1 MSNWQTATFFHSQN
15 PTLKFSIKQMGQI
28 AVFRYMVQVLL
39 QSTTREITLY
49 SKAELS
55 QCNVILRNILA
66 HQLNAA
72 AWLPLT
78 EWVCRLSDTLLTFA
92 GTGAG
97 PMAKSPVE
105 TSTHPQHIHRSL
117 PKAAEGPCFDPSEP
131 LRAWQPC
138 VTQGAM
144 GQPQLSPDSL
154 PCLGFEKCQFLGD
167 IGFRTA

>member
-1 MSNWQTATFFHSQN
+1 MDTVCFPGLDLPINGTLALWVIGRQQGFFHSQN

-28 AVFRYMVQVLL
+28 AVFKYMIQILL

-66 HQLNAA
+66 YQLNAA

-78 EWVCRLSDTLLTFA
+78 DWVCKLSDTLLTFA

-97 PMAKSPVE
+97 PMAKSPME
-105 TSTHPQHIHRSL
+105 TSTHPQHTHRSV
-117 PKAAEGPCFDPSEP
+117 PRAAGETCFDPSEL
-131 LRAWQPC
+131 LRAQQPC
-138 VTQGAM
+138 VT
-144 GQPQLSPDSL
+144 
-154 PCLGFEKCQFLGD
+154 
-167 IGFRTA
+167 